1 MKILSWLLP
10 ILFLAL
16 FVKSNAND
24 LRAGAAKNDVT
35 PPLEMKFALG
45 GYGARMSK
53 PAQSIHDR
61 IWAKAVVVADGTK
74 KFAII
79 TSDVL
84 AVPPNVKPQVV
95 HKLTDIGFGMENVMI
110 LPSHSHTS
118 LDMTALNDKNT
129 LNIPQIGIFQP
140 ELLRFYVAKLVQ
152 VIRDANG
159 DLTPVKFGVTSATL
173 DGMNRNR
180 RGDGAVDKELTVARL
195 DRENGKPLAVLVNWT
210 AHPTLMDEHDM
221 FVSGGWPGVMQ
232 RELEAWIGNG
242 VIALYFNGAEGDQ
255 APVRPEG
262 ASHNEQA
269 EFYGRKVAIAANDL
283 YRKIVMKEN
292 VPLSFNYQKIN
303 LPQRIAHPDFAKTG
317 GAEYGLDEQS
327 MQVILKAMVPEASA
341 SNAVRIGDLLI
352 VGAPGE
358 LACQLGLD
366 VKNKLKKTG
375 ISHPV
380 IGGLANEWISYILSA
395 EQYKRGGYE
404 SSVSFYGSQLGET
417 IVNGMLRAAEALV
430 K

>member
-1 MKILSWLLP
+1 MKILMQLLL
-10 ILFLAL
+10 IFLL
-16 FVKSNAND
+16 SFVVESNAKE
-24 LRAGAAKNDVT
+24 LRAGAAKTDIT
-35 PPLEMKFALG
+35 PPLKMKFALG

-53 PAQSIHDR
+53 PAESIHDR

-74 KFAII
+74 KFAIV

-95 HKLTDIGFGMENVMI
+95 QKLADLGFGVENVMI

-152 VIRDANG
+152 VIREANAS
-159 DLTPVKFGVTSATL
+159 LAPVKFGVSSITL

-180 RGDGAVDKELTVARL
+180 RGDDAVDKELTVARL
-195 DRENGKPLAVLVNWT
+195 DRESGKPLAVLVNWT

-242 VIALYFNGAEGDQ
+242 IIALYFNGAEGDQ
-255 APVRPEG
+255 APVRPQG

-269 EFYGRKVAIAANDL
+269 EFYGRKVAIAAKDL
-283 YRKIVMKEN
+283 YLKIVTKEN

-303 LPQRIAHPDFAKTG
+303 LPQRVAHPDFAKTG

-327 MQVILKAMVPEASA
+327 MQVVLQVIAPETSA

-358 LACQLGLD
+358 LASRLGLD
-366 VKNKLKKTG
+366 VKNRLKKEG
-375 ISHPV
+375 VAHPV

-395 EQYKRGGYE
+395 EQYKKGGYE
-404 SSVSFYGSQLGET
+404 SSVSFYGPQLGET
-417 IVNGMLRAAEALV
+417 IVTGMIDAVEPLV
-430 K
+430 R